1 MVAGRAQRQRAACH
15 PRAAGSAGCRRHAL
29 PLRALLQSRRGPA
42 RAARAARRQEHL
54 NKLVRVSGVVT
65 RRTGVFPQLQQVK
78 YDCSKCGFVLG
89 PYFQAGER
97 EVTPNT
103 CPSCQSHG
111 PFTVRA

>member
-1 MVAGRAQRQRAACH
+1 M
-15 PRAAGSAGCRRHAL
+15 
-29 PLRALLQSRRGPA
+29 
-42 RAARAARRQEHL
+42 
-54 NKLVRVSGVVT
+54 RVSGVVT
-65 RRTGVFPQLQQVK
+65 RRTGVFPQLKQVK